1 MEDKEKFKSKR
12 WHEDIGAKLICH
24 EETTKEEKEK
34 NKKELENILRRRN
47 IIK

>member
-12 WHEDIGAKLICH
+12 WHEGVGAKLICH